1 MLRARTPREV
11 YKAEYRQCA
20 LSLKK
25 AQEALWDLLE
35 ELDNGRDEYRDED
48 PDQFKAYDTAYDE
61 IEEIS
66 TNLGIM
72 IDESKQLF
80 DEVINE

>member
-25 AQEALWDLLE
+25 AQAALWDLLE

-61 IEEIS
+61 LEEVS
-66 TNLGIM
+66 TNLGIFV
-72 IDESKQLF
+72 DEYVGVFLT
-80 DEVINE
+80 D